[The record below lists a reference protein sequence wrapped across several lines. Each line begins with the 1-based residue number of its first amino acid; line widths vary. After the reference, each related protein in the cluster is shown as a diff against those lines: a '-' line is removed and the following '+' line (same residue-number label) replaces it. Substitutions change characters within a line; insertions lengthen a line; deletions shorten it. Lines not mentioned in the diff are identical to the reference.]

1 MTVMTGTCPAVVRHR
16 AACSSGPARVQL
28 GPRGPRRSCTALYE
42 AIPPGRAPAVPLC
55 QRLWPQPGPCSG
67 LGPLL
72 LRVDAGPRH
81 HRPASGHAP
90 AASLAR
96 DPLGPG
102 SLGTTPSHGPRAGR
116 AAVGGGSEE
125 LRASVRDS
133 EARLSGPTHL
143 RMCIRVSAQAGPA
156 RSRCCGPARG
166 PWAASGPEEA
176 PRSSATR
183 SGSFASS
190 RRRMASHA
198 HLGTTG
204 RETSWARE
212 VWGPRRH
219 RGPRAGGCGQE
230 ELRDSSCDSERTGAD
245 LYISAP
251 PGRRRRPR
259 RHRWHRTRKRT
270 VGPAWSSSEPEELLD
285 SEREAAG
292 SYVIERSS
300 I

>member
-1 MTVMTGTCPAVVRHR
+1 MTG
-16 AACSSGPARVQL
+16 SGPAPRLMTEVTEPHAHRARRGSNWDLAGHDGAARRCTKRYRRAVRRLCRCGLNRDHVL
-28 GPRGPRRSCTALYE
+28 GSGRCCYASMQALGTIGPH
-42 AIPPGRAPAVPLC
+42 PPTHW
-55 QRLWPQPGPCSG
+55 QRDG
-67 LGPLL
+67 
-72 LRVDAGPRH
+72 
-81 HRPASGHAP
+81 
-90 AASLAR
+90 ASLAR

-156 RSRCCGPARG
+156 RPRCCGPARG

-230 ELRDSSCDSERTGAD
+230 ELRDSSCESERTGAD

>member
-1 MTVMTGTCPAVVRHR
+1 MTG
-16 AACSSGPARVQL
+16 SGPAPRLMTEVTEPDAHRARRGSNWDLAGHDGAARRCTKRYRRAVRRLCRCGLDRDHDL
-28 GPRGPRRSCTALYE
+28 GSGRGCYASIIHDPS
-42 AIPPGRAPAVPLC
+42 
-55 QRLWPQPGPCSG
+55 SS
-67 LGPLL
+67 
-72 LRVDAGPRH
+72 VDAGPRH

-156 RSRCCGPARG
+156 RPRCCGPARG

-212 VWGPRRH
+212 VWGQ
-219 RGPRAGGCGQE
+219 RAASGRLSRGCGQE
-230 ELRDSSCDSERTGAD
+230 ELRDSERTYAS
-245 LYISAP
+245 ISGHRRAGIG
-251 PGRRRRPR
+251 GRAA
-259 RHRWHRTRKRT
+259 T
-270 VGPAWSSSEPEELLD
+270 GPARGPWGRPGL
-285 SEREAAG
+285 
-292 SYVIERSS
+292 
-300 I
+300 